1 MIRQPALE
9 PPLIFQVVKGDKI
22 MRSSHV
28 FIAAAVIAGS
38 LISSVCAR
46 DDEEKVPLDKVPK
59 AVMDSVKAKFPDAE
73 LKGASKET
81 DKGKTSYE
89 VALKF
94 KNANHDV
101 LVTPEGKI
109 TAIEKLIAATELP
122 MPVQETLKIKYP
134 QATIKSAEQISDGDD
149 KITAFEVQL
158 VLADK
163 KGLEVKLDP
172 AGKVLEEEKKEE
184 EKKEKN

>member
-1 MIRQPALE
+1 
-9 PPLIFQVVKGDKI
+9 
-22 MRSSHV
+22 MRSRNV
-28 FIAAAVIAGS
+28 FVAAVIVAGS
-38 LISSVCAR
+38 IFNSAWAR

-59 AVMDSVKAKFPDAE
+59 AVMDSVKAKFPEAE

-81 DKGKTSYE
+81 EKGKTSYE
-89 VALKF
+89 ISLKF

-109 TAIEKLIAATELP
+109 TAIEKLIAATDLP
-122 MPVQETLKIKYP
+122 APVQETLKSKYA

-163 KGLEVKLDP
+163 KGLEVKFDP
-172 AGKVLEEEKKEE
+172 TGKVLEEEKKEE
-184 EKKEKN
+184 EKKDKN